1 MNFLGDKLRK
11 LREDKG
17 LLLRQVAAHL
27 EVDTAF
33 ISKLE
38 RGERKAQ
45 REQVLKLAEFLNAN
59 STQLIELWL
68 TDKIAEI
75 VKNEN
80 NKEKLLNSIT
90 NNIKNNI

>member
-11 LREDKG
+11 MREDKG
-17 LLLRQVAAHL
+17 LLLRQVAAYL

-45 REQVLKLAEFLNAN
+45 REQVLKLAEFLDTN
-59 STQLIELWL
+59 SAQLIELWL

-90 NNIKNNI
+90 NNIKNKI